1 MEKLGGSKLQNLTV
15 VDSIKKLLGIDKDDD
30 YFDVEI
36 LTHINTVMLNLSQ
49 IGLGDYDTLICS
61 EETTWDNL
69 NVEQVVNHRTLE
81 TYIYLRVKLIFDP
94 PQSSMVADS
103 FKSIIAEYEWRI
115 NHEIEKSKCK
125 EGDKDER

>member
-36 LTHINTVMLNLSQ
+36 LAHINTVMLNLSQ
-49 IGLGDYDTLICS
+49 IGLGDYDALICS
-61 EETTWDNL
+61 QETTWDSL
-69 NVEQVVNHRTLE
+69 NVGHIVNHKTLE

-94 PQSSMVADS
+94 PQSSMVTDS
-103 FKSIIAEYEWRI
+103 FKSIISEYEWRI
-115 NHEIEKSKCK
+115 NHEIEKSKYK
-125 EGDKDER
+125 EGDEDER

>member
-36 LTHINTVMLNLSQ
+36 LAHINTVMLNLSQ
-49 IGLGDYDTLICS
+49 IGLGDYDALICS
-61 EETTWDNL
+61 EETTWDSL
-69 NVEQVVNHRTLE
+69 NVEHIVNHKTLE
-81 TYIYLRVKLIFDP
+81 TYIHLRVKLIFDP
-94 PQSSMVADS
+94 PQSSMVVDS
-103 FKSIIAEYEWRI
+103 FKSIISEYEWRI